1 MHCSPPERR
10 HSMASRR
17 PMSEIL
23 YDSDASLRLI
33 ASELRHILT
42 RDCPT
47 DPERILEAV
56 RQADGD
62 PSDSAPLGLP
72 SQAFQG

>member
-1 MHCSPPERR
+1 MHCSPRERR
-10 HSMASRR
+10 RSMSRR

-47 DPERILEAV
+47 DPERILEAI

-62 PSDSAPLGLP
+62 SSDSAPLGSP
-72 SQAFQG
+72 SPAFQG

>member
-1 MHCSPPERR
+1 MTT
-10 HSMASRR
+10 RR

-33 ASELRHILT
+33 SSELRNILC
-42 RDCPT
+42 REIPT
-47 DPERILEAV
+47 DPERILEAI

-62 PSDSAPLGLP
+62 SSGSEPLGSL
-72 SQAFQG
+72 SQATQG